1 MNDKDFVAYIQSLPP
16 NCIEKESNENVRFHL
31 PDKGQKC
38 PHCGK
43 SNFYTNSYYTIKLGQ
58 IGDKSYF
65 YRRRQLFCKDCHRTF
80 VEDSPFLAPYQR
92 TIKNKLRQMRGRKRL
107 SQEDVYGKVGIPI
120 HIYKTYEAAKN
131 PAIPS
136 LPEAMAIAKI
146 LNVSVD
152 ELWDF

>member
-1 MNDKDFVAYIQSLPP
+1 MNDKDFVAYIQSLPS
-16 NCIEKESNENVRFHL
+16 NCIENESKDSVKFHL
-31 PDKGQKC
+31 PDEGQKC
-38 PHCGK
+38 PHCGN
-43 SNFYTNSYYTIKLGQ
+43 SNFYINAYYTIELGEIGAKL
-58 IGDKSYF
+58 YF

-107 SQEDVYGKVGIPI
+107 SQKEVYRKAGIPI
-120 HIYKTYEAAKN
+120 HVYQTYEAIRN

-136 LPEAMAIAKI
+136 LPEAMAIAKV